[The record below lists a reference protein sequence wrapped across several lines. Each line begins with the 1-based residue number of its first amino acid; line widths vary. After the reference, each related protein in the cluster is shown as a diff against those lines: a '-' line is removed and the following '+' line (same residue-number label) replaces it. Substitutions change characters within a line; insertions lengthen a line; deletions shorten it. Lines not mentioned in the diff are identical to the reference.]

1 MTKLKTTAI
10 LIVSRKVFNLFHSE
24 LIVTR
29 GKPLSRNLT
38 TSCYSKKIKLVTRF
52 FPNCS
57 NTILQIFCIMQF
69 AILYPPNLFLLGAF
83 SETKS
88 KVILGRASDELLHSK
103 SELSCRAC
111 VLCGVCNVH
120 ERLHDGRRSRDI
132 VTRGQSGCRGR
143 NIAVPAP
150 SVCKTTIFG
159 RDRILLCRQRRILRV
174 RAGPHPTWRPR

>member
-1 MTKLKTTAI
+1 MTNNCLIVGSANMSHFFWRKKCAFQFRVQKGQKSPPFFRVTKLKTTAI

-88 KVILGRASDELLHSK
+88 R
-103 SELSCRAC
+103 
-111 VLCGVCNVH
+111 
-120 ERLHDGRRSRDI
+120 
-132 VTRGQSGCRGR
+132 
-143 NIAVPAP
+143 
-150 SVCKTTIFG
+150 
-159 RDRILLCRQRRILRV
+159 
-174 RAGPHPTWRPR
+174 